1 MIKTT
6 YEKQKNNPNRRNF
19 AKIGGTFSLPNLIEI
34 QTSSFDW
41 FLKTGL
47 NEVFNDIFPI
57 DNGKGLSLEFINC
70 FFEEPKYSEID
81 CKNRDMDFSRP
92 LRAELRLNNNQTG
105 EVQVNKV
112 YMGDFPMMTDT
123 GTFIIHGAERVIV
136 SQIVR
141 SAGSY
146 FSKRVDTKNGKLLY
160 GGDLIPSR
168 GTWLQ
173 FETDAKDTIITRI
186 DKNRK
191 VYASVLLRALGLET
205 KEDIEQLFGKNAL
218 IDNTIEKDKTDK
230 DNDNINFTRKALIEI
245 HSKLRPGEPIT
256 EHGPTTLM
264 IQRFFDGK
272 RYDLGAAGRF
282 KLKQKLGVYNRLIE
296 TWIAEDL
303 IDCNGEV
310 IYKKGTFMS
319 KDKVTA
325 LQNMKFFENG
335 AHKYTVKVN
344 KDFGDYDTVNIVYV
358 YADEEHKR
366 KVKIIGTDL
375 TIDVKH
381 VTIPDI
387 YACFSYLLTLMN
399 NVGDTDDIDHLGN
412 RRIRSI
418 GELLQNQFRI
428 GLSRM
433 ERSVKER
440 MSITQTDNMT
450 PTNLINT
457 RPLTSAIKEFFS
469 SSQLSQF
476 MDQTNPLAEL
486 TNKRRI
492 SALGQGGITRER
504 ATFDVRDVHYSHY
517 GRICP
522 IETPEGPNIGLINYI
537 ACYAKINQYG
547 FIETPYRKVKHEN
560 GKNIVCDTDV
570 VYLSADEEKDYIIGS
585 ATFKLNRETGEIL
598 DEKVVSRF
606 HGEDIEAFAKDIDFV
621 DVAPRQVIS
630 IPTGLIPFIENDDCA
645 RAMLGAN
652 MQRQAVPLLR
662 PQAPFVGTGMEY
674 PCAHDSGV
682 VVLCKEDGVV
692 TYVDS
697 SKIFV
702 KNAAGETRTYNLIKF
717 ARSNAG
723 TCFNQTPIVLVGQEV
738 KVGDILADG
747 PSMDNGELA
756 LGQNVIIA
764 FTTWHGYN
772 YEDAVIISERLVKDD
787 VYTSIHIEEYDL
799 ECRDTKLGPEEITRD
814 IPNVSEESKSQLDDL
829 GIVIPGSEVKEGDIL
844 VGKIT
849 PRGMTEPSSEEK
861 LLMAIF
867 GDKTKEGKDSSLRV
881 PHGGAG
887 IVVDVKIFNQKT
899 GGVELSPGV
908 NQIVRVFIAQKRK
921 ISEGDKMAGRH
932 GNKGVISKI
941 VPVEDMPFLPDGTPV
956 DIILN
961 PLGVPSRMNIGQVLE
976 LHLGMACKK
985 LGGLKIATN
994 PFDGVT
1000 NDELMELMAKAEM
1013 AKDGKYVLVDGQT
1026 GERFSERISVGI
1038 MYFLKLSHM
1047 VDDKL
1052 HARSIG
1058 PYSLVTQQ
1066 PLGGKA
1072 QNGGQRFG
1080 EMEVWALEA
1089 YGAAHT
1095 LQEILTIKSDDVI
1108 GRGKAYE
1115 AIIKGKEIPNPG
1127 IPESFRVLQKELQAL
1142 SIDVGLFDTNNQL
1155 MDTSDIMKETRN
1167 TPKYIRE
1174 EFEDNNN
1181 IETSINDDISFIHN
1195 DGGDY

>member
-6 YEKQKNNPNRRNF
+6 YEAQKTARNRKSY

-34 QTSSFDW
+34 QTASFDW
-41 FLKTGL
+41 FKKTGL
-47 NEVFNDIFPI
+47 KEVFEDIFPI
-57 DNGKGLSLEFINC
+57 DNGKGLSLEFIDC
-70 FFEEPKYSEID
+70 YFEEPKYTEID
-81 CKNRDMDFSRP
+81 CKNRDTDYSCT
-92 LRAELRLNNNQTG
+92 LRANLRLNNSNTG
-105 EVQVNKV
+105 EIQDNTV
-112 YMGDFPMMTDT
+112 YMGNFPMMTDT
-123 GTFIIHGAERVIV
+123 GTFVIHGAERVIV

-173 FETDAKDTIITRI
+173 FETDVKDMIIVRI
-186 DKNRK
+186 DRTRK
-191 VYASVLLRALGLET
+191 LNATVLLKAVGLET
-205 KEDIEQLFGKNAL
+205 KEEIEQLFGKNAL
-218 IDNTIEKDKTDK
+218 VDNTIEKDKAT
-230 DNDNINFTRKALIEI
+230 TVRQALEEI

-256 EHGPTTLM
+256 ELGPTTLM
-264 IQRFFDGK
+264 FQRFFDRK

-282 KLKQKLGVYNRLIE
+282 KLKQKLGAYNRLLD
-296 TWIAEDL
+296 TWLAEDL

-310 IYKKGTFMS
+310 IYTKGTFMS
-319 KDKVTA
+319 KEKVNH
-325 LQNMKFFENG
+325 LQEMKFFENG
-335 AHKYTVKVN
+335 AHQYTVKVN
-344 KDFGDYDTVNIVYV
+344 KDFGEADTVNIVHV
-358 YADEEHKR
+358 YADENMTNE
-366 KVKIIGTDL
+366 VKIIGTDL
-375 TIDVKH
+375 NLENKH
-381 VTIPDI
+381 ITVPDI
-387 YACFSYLLTLMN
+387 YACFSYLLTLAN
-399 NVGDTDDIDHLGN
+399 NLGDTDDIDHLGN
-412 RRIRSI
+412 RRIRSV

-440 MSITQTDNMT
+440 MSITEAENMS
-450 PTNLINT
+450 PVNLINT

-476 MDQTNPLAEL
+476 MDQTNPVAEL

-504 ATFDVRDVHYSHY
+504 ASFDVRDVHYSHY

-537 ACYAKINQYG
+537 ACYAKINEYG
-547 FIETPYRKVKHEN
+547 FIETPYRKVRHEN
-560 GKNIVCDTDV
+560 GKNIVCDTEC
-570 VYLSADEEKDYIIGS
+570 VYLSADEEKDYIIGTAS
-585 ATFKLNRETGEIL
+585 FKMNKETNEIL
-598 DEKVVSRF
+598 DEKIISRY
-606 HGEDIEAFAKDIDFV
+606 HGEDIEALASDIDFV

-662 PQAPFVGTGMEY
+662 PHAPYVGTGMEY
-674 PCAHDSGV
+674 PAAHDSGV
-682 VVLCKEDGVV
+682 ALLCKEAGVV

-697 SKIFV
+697 TRILV
-702 KNAAGETRTYNLIKF
+702 KNSADETRTYNLTKF

-723 TCFNQTPIVLVGQEV
+723 TCYNQTPIVVVGQEV
-738 KVGDILADG
+738 EKGDILADG
-747 PSMDNGELA
+747 PSMDQGELA
-756 LGQNVIIA
+756 LGQNVVVA

-787 VYTSIHIEEYDL
+787 VYTSIHIEEYEL
-799 ECRDTKLGPEEITRD
+799 ECRETKLGPEEITRD
-814 IPNVSEESKSQLDDL
+814 IPNVSEESKSQLDEL

-849 PRGMTEPSSEEK
+849 PRGLVEPSSEEK

-887 IVVDVKIFNQKT
+887 IVVDVKIFNQKS
-899 GGVELSPGV
+899 GGVDLPPGV

-932 GNKGVISKI
+932 GNKGVISRI

-956 DIILN
+956 DIVLN

-976 LHLGMACKK
+976 LHLGMACDK

-994 PFDGVT
+994 PFDGVS

-1026 GERFSERISVGI
+1026 GERFDERISVGI

-1095 LQEILTIKSDDVI
+1095 LQEILTIKSDDVV

-1115 AIIKGKEIPNPG
+1115 AIIKGREIPNPG

-1142 SIDVGLFDTNNQL
+1142 SIDVKLIDDNGEV
-1155 MDTSDIMKETRN
+1155 MDTDDIMKETRN

-1174 EFEDNNN
+1174 EFED
-1181 IETSINDDISFIHN
+1181 TRMDSSINDDFTFTN
-1195 DGGDY
+1195 DGGDF

>member
-6 YEKQKNNPNRRNF
+6 YEKQKNAPQRQNY
-19 AKIGGTFSLPNLIEI
+19 AKVGGTFSLPNLVEI
-34 QTSSFDW
+34 QTASFKE
-41 FLKTGL
+41 FIEKGL
-47 NEVFNDIFPI
+47 DEVFNDVFPI
-57 DNGKGLSLEFINC
+57 DSGRGFTLEYVSC
-70 FFEEPKYSEID
+70 YFEEPKYSELD
-81 CKNRDMDFSRP
+81 CKNRDMDYSRP
-92 LRAELRLNNNQTG
+92 LRAVLRLTSAQSG
-105 EVQVNKV
+105 QLLINKV
-112 YMGDFPMMTDT
+112 YMGEFPMMTDT

-141 SAGSY
+141 SAGAY
-146 FSKRVDTKNGKLLY
+146 FSKKVDTKNGILLY

-173 FETDAKDTIITRI
+173 FETDVKNMIIVRI
-186 DKNRK
+186 DRTKKLN
-191 VYASVLLRALGLET
+191 ATVLLKAIGLDT
-205 KEDIEQLFGKNAL
+205 KDDIINLFGKNTL
-218 IDNTIEKDKTDK
+218 IENTLEKDK
-230 DNDNINFTRKALIEI
+230 IEGREAALNEI

-256 EHGPTTLM
+256 SQGPTTLM
-264 IQRFFDGK
+264 FQRFFDRK
-272 RYDLGAAGRF
+272 RYDLGAAGRYKF
-282 KLKQKLGVYNRLIE
+282 KQKLSAYNRLLE
-296 TWIAEDL
+296 TWLAEDL
-303 IDCNGEV
+303 ISVEGEV
-310 IYKKGTFMS
+310 IYPKYTFM
-319 KDKVTA
+319 DKEKINH
-325 LQNMKFFENG
+325 LQSMNFFESG
-335 AHKYTVKVN
+335 AHTYEVPVN
-344 KDFGDYDTVNIVYV
+344 KDFGPANKVNIVHV
-358 YADEEHKR
+358 YTDENFKYE
-366 KVKIIGTDL
+366 VKIIGTDL
-375 TIDVKH
+375 NLDNKH
-381 VTIPDI
+381 ITVPDI
-387 YACFSYLLTLMN
+387 YACFSYLLTLAN
-399 NVGDTDDIDHLGN
+399 NLGDIDDIDHLGN
-412 RRIRSI
+412 RRIRSV

-433 ERSVKER
+433 ERSVRER
-440 MSITQTDNMT
+440 MSIAEEEKMT

-476 MDQTNPLAEL
+476 MDQTNPVAEL

-504 ATFDVRDVHYSHY
+504 ASFEVRDVHYSHY

-537 ACYAKINQYG
+537 ACYAKINKYG
-547 FIETPYRKVKHEN
+547 FIETPYRKVLHKD
-560 GKNIVCDTDV
+560 GKNFVSDTDCI
-570 VYLSADEEKDYIIGS
+570 YMSADDEKDFIIGS
-585 ATFKLNRETGEIL
+585 ASFRLNRETGEIL
-598 DEKVVSRF
+598 DDKIVARH
-606 HGEDIEAFAKDIDFV
+606 HGEDFEAKASDVDYV

-662 PQAPFVGTGMEY
+662 PHAPFVGTGMEY
-674 PCAHDSGV
+674 PSAHDSGV
-682 VVLCKEDGVV
+682 ALICKEDGVV

-697 SKIFV
+697 TKIIV
-702 KNAAGETRTYNLIKF
+702 KNELGEDRSYYLNKF
-717 ARSNAG
+717 VRSNSG
-723 TCFNQTPIVLVGQEV
+723 TCWNQTPIVLVGQQV
-738 KVGDILADG
+738 KADDILADG

-756 LGQNVIIA
+756 LGQNVTIA

-772 YEDAVIISERLVKDD
+772 YEDAVIISEKLVKDD
-787 VYTSIHIEEYDL
+787 TYTSIHIEEYDL
-799 ECRDTKLGPEEITRD
+799 ECRDTKMGPEEITRD
-814 IPNVSEESKSQLDDL
+814 IPNVGEDSKSQLDEL

-849 PRGMTEPSSEEK
+849 PRGIVEPSSEEK

-867 GDKTKEGKDSSLRV
+867 GDKTKDGKDSSLRV

-887 IVVDVKIFNQKT
+887 IVVDVKIFNHKS
-899 GGVELSPGV
+899 GGVELAPGV

-932 GNKGVISKI
+932 GNKGVISRI
-941 VPVEDMPFLPDGTPV
+941 VPEEDMPFLPDGTPV

-994 PFDGVT
+994 PFDGVS
-1000 NDELMELMAKAEM
+1000 NEELMDLMQKAEM
-1013 AKDGKYVLVDGQT
+1013 AKDGKYILIDGQT
-1026 GERFSERISVGI
+1026 GERFDERISVGI

-1108 GRGKAYE
+1108 GRGKTYE

-1142 SIDVGLFDTNNQL
+1142 SIDVTLIDDEGKEMDTNN
-1155 MDTSDIMKETRN
+1155 IMKETRSQ
-1167 TPKYIRE
+1167 PKYIRDA
-1174 EFEDNNN
+1174 FGDNRVDQ
-1181 IETSINDDISFIHN
+1181 NDDFSFSY
-1195 DGGDY
+1195 GDENE

>member
-6 YEKQKNNPNRRNF
+6 YEKQKNSPNRVSF
-19 AKIGGTFSLPNLIEI
+19 SKIGGTFSLPNLVEI
-34 QTSSFDW
+34 QTASFDW
-41 FLKTGL
+41 FLKEGL
-47 NEVFNDIFPI
+47 KEVFEDIFPI
-57 DNGKGLSLEFINC
+57 DNGKGLSLEFLGC
-70 FFEEPKYSEID
+70 YFEEPKFSEVD

-105 EVQVNKV
+105 EIQVNKV

-173 FETDAKDTIITRI
+173 FETDVKDMIIVRI
-186 DKNRK
+186 DRTRK
-191 VYASVLLRALGLET
+191 LNATVLLKAIGLET
-205 KEDIEQLFGKNAL
+205 KDDIEQLFGKNAL
-218 IDNTIEKDKTDK
+218 IDNTIEKDKPQT
-230 DNDNINFTRKALIEI
+230 IREALVEI
-245 HSKLRPGEPIT
+245 HAKLRPGEPAT
-256 EHGPTTLM
+256 EHGPTNLM
-264 IQRFFDGK
+264 FQRFFDGK

-282 KLKQKLGVYNRLIE
+282 KLKQKLSVYNRLID
-296 TWIAEDL
+296 TWLAEDL

-310 IYKKGTFMS
+310 IYTTGTFMN
-319 KDKVTA
+319 KEKVTS
-325 LQNMKFFENG
+325 LQQMKFFENG
-335 AHKYTVKVN
+335 AHRYQVKVN
-344 KDFGDYDTVNIVYV
+344 KDFGEEDTVNIVYV
-358 YADEEHKR
+358 YSDENMTN

-375 TIDVKH
+375 AIDVKH
-381 VTIPDI
+381 ITVPDI
-387 YACFSYLLTLMN
+387 YACFSYLLTLASN
-399 NVGDTDDIDHLGN
+399 LGDTDDIDHLGN
-412 RRIRSI
+412 RRIRSV

-440 MSITQTDNMT
+440 MSITETDNMT

-457 RPLTSAIKEFFS
+457 RPLTSAVKEFFS

-476 MDQTNPLAEL
+476 MDQTNPIAEL

-504 ATFDVRDVHYSHY
+504 ASFDVRDVHYSHY

-537 ACYAKINQYG
+537 ACYAKINEYG
-547 FIETPYRKVKHEN
+547 FIETPYRKVNHIN
-560 GKNIVCDTDV
+560 GKNIVSDTDC
-570 VYLSADEEKDYIIGS
+570 VYLSADEERDYVIGTAS
-585 ATFKLNRETGEIL
+585 FKMDRETGEIL
-598 DEKVVSRF
+598 DEKIISR
-606 HGEDIEAFAKDIDFV
+606 HRGEDIEALASNVDFV

-662 PQAPFVGTGMEY
+662 PHAPFVGTGMEY
-674 PCAHDSGV
+674 PAAHDSGV
-682 VVLCKEDGVV
+682 ALIAKEDGVV

-697 SKIFV
+697 SKILV
-702 KNAAGETRTYNLIKF
+702 KNTLGETKQYNLSKF
-717 ARSNAG
+717 ARSNSG
-723 TCFNQTPIVLVGQEV
+723 MCFNQTPIVLVGQEV

-756 LGQNVIIA
+756 LGQNVVIA

-799 ECRDTKLGPEEITRD
+799 ECRETKLGPEEITRD
-814 IPNVSEESKSQLDDL
+814 IPNVGEDAKSQLDEL
-829 GIVIPGSEVKEGDIL
+829 GIVVPGSVVKEGDIL

-849 PRGMTEPSSEEK
+849 PRGLVEPSSEEK

-887 IVVDVKIFNQKT
+887 IVVDVKVFNQKS
-899 GGVELSPGV
+899 GGVELPPGT

-941 VPVEDMPFLPDGTPV
+941 VPEEDMPFLPDGTPV
-956 DIILN
+956 DIVLN

-976 LHLGMACKK
+976 LHLGMACKN

-994 PFDGVT
+994 PFDGVS
-1000 NDELMELMAKAEM
+1000 NEELMALMEKANM

-1026 GERFSERISVGI
+1026 GERFDERISVGI

-1095 LQEILTIKSDDVI
+1095 LQEILTIKSDDVV

-1115 AIIKGKEIPNPG
+1115 AIIKGREIPNPG

-1142 SIDVGLFDTNNQL
+1142 SIDVSLIDNIGET
-1155 MDTSDIMKETRN
+1155 MDTTDILKETRK

-1174 EFEDNNN
+1174 EFDDTRFDSSVE
-1181 IETSINDDISFIHN
+1181 NDFSFTN
-1195 DGGDY
+1195 GDGGDF

>member
-6 YEKQKNNPNRRNF
+6 YEKQKYAPNRRNF
-19 AKIGGTFSLPNLIEI
+19 AKIGGTLSLPNLIEI
-34 QTSSFDW
+34 QTSSFKW
-41 FLKTGL
+41 FLDEGL
-47 NEVFNDIFPI
+47 EEVFNDIFPI
-57 DNGKGLSLEFINC
+57 DNGKGLSLEFISC
-70 FFEEPKYSEID
+70 HFDEPKYSTVD
-81 CKNRDMDFSRP
+81 CKNRDMNYSRP
-92 LRAELRLNNNQTG
+92 LKATLRLNNNQTG
-105 EVQVNKV
+105 EIKQNEVF
-112 YMGDFPMMTDT
+112 MGDFPMMTDT
-123 GTFIIHGAERVIV
+123 GTFIINGAERVIV

-141 SAGSY
+141 SAGAY
-146 FSKRVDTKNGKLLY
+146 FSKKVDTKNGKLLY

-173 FETDAKDTIITRI
+173 FETDVKDMIIVRI
-186 DKNRK
+186 DRSKKLN
-191 VYASVLLRALGLET
+191 ATVLLKAIGLET
-205 KEDIEQLFGKNAL
+205 PDDIYQLFGKNAL
-218 IDNTIEKDKTDK
+218 IENTLDKDKV
-230 DNDNINFTRKALIEI
+230 FTTREALEEI
-245 HSKLRPGEPIT
+245 HAKLRPGEPAT
-256 EHGPTTLM
+256 EQGPTTLLF
-264 IQRFFDGK
+264 QKFFDK
-272 RYDLGAAGRF
+272 RRYDLGASGRY
-282 KLKQKLGVYNRLIE
+282 KLKQKLGVYNRLID
-296 TWIAEDL
+296 TILAEDL
-303 IDCNGEV
+303 VDCNGEV
-310 IYKKGTFMS
+310 VFEKNTYMS
-319 KDKVTA
+319 KEKVKE
-325 LQNMKFFENG
+325 LQAMKFFENG

-344 KDFGDYDTVNIVYV
+344 KAFGEADTVNMVEVYT
-358 YADEEHKR
+358 DESKSQ
-366 KVKIIGTDL
+366 KVRIIGTDL
-375 TIDVKH
+375 QIDNKFITV
-381 VTIPDI
+381 PDI
-387 YACFSYLLTLMN
+387 YATFSYLLTLMHN
-399 NVGDTDDIDHLGN
+399 LGDTDDIDHLGN
-412 RRIRSI
+412 RRIRCV

-428 GLSRM
+428 GFSRM

-440 MSITQTDNMT
+440 MSITETESMT
-450 PTNLINT
+450 AVNLINI
-457 RPLTSAIKEFFS
+457 RPLTSAVKEFFS

-476 MDQTNPLAEL
+476 MDQTNPIAEL

-504 ATFDVRDVHYSHY
+504 ASFDVRDVHYSHY

-537 ACYAKINQYG
+537 SCYAKINEYG
-547 FIETPYRKVKHEN
+547 FIETPYRKVVHKDGKHY
-560 GKNIVCDTDV
+560 VLDTDCI
-570 VYLSADEEKDYIIGS
+570 YLSADEEKDYIIGTAS
-585 ATFKLNRETGEIL
+585 FKMGKDGEIL
-598 DEKVVSRF
+598 DSVIVSRF
-606 HGEDIEAFAKDIDFV
+606 NGDDISANVEDIDLV

-630 IPTGLIPFIENDDCA
+630 IPTGLIPFIENDDAA

-662 PQAPFVGTGMEY
+662 PHAPFVGTGMEY
-674 PCAHDSGV
+674 PAAHDSGV
-682 VVLCKEDGVV
+682 ALISKDEGVI

-697 SKIFV
+697 TRILL
-702 KNAAGETRTYNLIKF
+702 KNKAGETKTYMLTKF

-723 TCFNQTPIVLVGQEV
+723 TCFNQNPIVVVGQEV
-738 KVGDILADG
+738 KPGDILADG
-747 PSMDNGELA
+747 PAMDNGELA

-772 YEDAVIISERLVKDD
+772 YEDAVIMSQRLVKDD

-799 ECRDTKLGPEEITRD
+799 ECRETKLGPEEITRD
-814 IPNVSEESKSQLDDL
+814 IPNVGEDSKTQLDEL

-849 PRGMTEPSSEEK
+849 PRGVVEPSSEEK

-887 IVVDVKIFNQKT
+887 IVLDVKVFNRKS
-899 GGVELSPGV
+899 GGVDLAPGI

-932 GNKGVISKI
+932 GNKGVISRI
-941 VPVEDMPFLPDGTPV
+941 VPEEDMPFLPDGTPV
-956 DIILN
+956 DVILN

-994 PFDGVT
+994 PFDGVS
-1000 NDELMELMAKAEM
+1000 NDELNELMEKAEM

-1026 GERFSERISVGI
+1026 GERFNERISVGI

-1115 AIIKGKEIPNPG
+1115 AIIKGKDIPNPG

-1142 SIDVGLFDTNNQL
+1142 AIDVELVDNNGEL

-1174 EFEDNNN
+1174 EFENVAEDDAFDVN
-1181 IETSINDDISFIHN
+1181 SDFSWSNDD
-1195 DGGDY
+1195 GGEN